1 MRQTARQKAAYF
13 LLCIRI
19 KALAAKYV
27 EDRNKQDELADE
39 IFELIED
46 CATE

>member
-1 MRQTARQKAAYF
+1 MRQTAKQKAAYF

-27 EDRNKQDELADE
+27 EGRDEQDKLADE
-39 IFELIED
+39 ILELIED
-46 CATE
+46 CSTE